1 MKHKPPKI
9 SITSLILTVT
19 ITASIIIYFSSR
31 ITSSNVDL
39 LKRRGRLSPDPCKTK
54 EDTSTATDTIQSS
67 FDIPEPAD
75 QTVKHSAHTFHNADI
90 YTVMKKIQEWYP
102 INYAFRIPITN
113 RFTGTIPKDL
123 SLNEALNSLVTMTS
137 DTIVFQ
143 RIGDQQI
150 VINPVGK

>member
-1 MKHKPPKI
+1 M
-9 SITSLILTVT
+9 
-19 ITASIIIYFSSR
+19 
-31 ITSSNVDL
+31 DL

-54 EDTSTATDTIQSS
+54 EDTATATDTIQPP

-75 QTVKHSAHTFHNADI
+75 QTVKHPAHTFHNADI

-102 INYAFRIPITN
+102 INYAFRRPITN

-150 VINPVGK
+150 VINPIGK